1 MRIQLS
7 KKCLGFVLATMFCAC
22 PSNATPH
29 VPDKG
34 NGEDVKFEK
43 KYPFMPREDEK
54 EQGAYSIEA
63 YYDRTREEVT
73 FDLYNIGT
81 ATLYIIDSRGE
92 IVDETTVETDVPT
105 QAYLSTALAR
115 RGEFMVAV
123 CSEYIYAEG
132 YIKF

>member
-1 MRIQLS
+1 
-7 KKCLGFVLATMFCAC
+7 MFCAC
-22 PSNATPH
+22 PNYAAPH
-29 VPDKG
+29 LPDKG
-34 NGEDVKFEK
+34 HADEIKFDK
-43 KYPFMPREDEK
+43 KHLSQPRHDER

-105 QAYLSTALAR
+105 KAYLSTSLAQ

>member
-1 MRIQLS
+1 MKKHIVLTIILLFACTCFNYASPS
-7 KKCLGFVLATMFCAC
+7 KDDNHRQITIVIIK
-22 PSNATPH
+22 N
-29 VPDKG
+29 KG
-34 NGEDVKFEK
+34 NAYHDSERTEPEIVK
-43 KYPFMPREDEK
+43 
-54 EQGAYSIEA
+54 A

-105 QAYLSTALAR
+105 KAYLSTALAR